1 MKLVVLGASGNVG
14 TSLLEA
20 LRGSNTVDS
29 IVGIARRVPSARF
42 ERTEWRRADISRD
55 DLVHHFEG
63 AGAVV
68 HLAWTIQ
75 PSRNEKAL
83 YATNVLGTSR
93 VLDAVARARVPAL
106 IYASSVGAYSR
117 GPKDRRVD
125 ESWPVGGTPTSFYGR
140 HKAACEQL
148 LDRFEQEHPEVRVV
162 RLRPGLTFKAQ
173 AASGI
178 RRLFLGPLVP
188 TSLLRPSL
196 IPVLPLTPRLR
207 FQAVHSLDVGRAYRA
222 AVENDVHGAF
232 NVAAEPALGPEELGR
247 LLQAKVVQVPEWSLR
262 AAAAA
267 SWRLR
272 LQPTPEGWVD
282 MALNV
287 PLMDTSRARKE
298 LGWEPQ
304 VGADSALLEL
314 LEAMRT
320 GEGLAT
326 PPLEPGGVGILR
338 SGELRTGVG
347 KKTSH

>member
-1 MKLVVLGASGNVG
+1 VKVVILGASGNVG

-20 LRGSNTVDS
+20 MQGSATVDS
-29 IVGIARRVPSARF
+29 IVGIARRVPLARF
-42 ERTEWRRADISRD
+42 EKTAWRRADISRD
-55 DLVHHFEG
+55 DLVPHFEG

-68 HLAWTIQ
+68 HLAWVIQ
-75 PSRNEKAL
+75 PSRDDKAL

-93 VLDAVARARVPAL
+93 VLDAVARAKVPAL

-188 TSLLRPSL
+188 TSVLRPRL

-222 AVENDVHGAF
+222 AVENKVHGAF
-232 NVAAEPALGPEELGR
+232 NIAAEPVLGPEELGR
-247 LLQAKVVQVPEWSLR
+247 LLQAKVVKVPEWSLR

-267 SWRLR
+267 SWRLH

-304 VGADSALLEL
+304 IGADSALLEL
-314 LEAMRT
+314 LEAMRK
-320 GEGLAT
+320 GEGLDT

-347 KKTSH
+347 KRTSP